1 MVAVDIIREILEN
14 QERVKNLGDLEL
26 SRADI
31 ELIRDE
37 LKNYPQVHR
46 IKWAENEKI
55 LKDNR
60 DLKVEIEKQLIN
72 NSIKTSQFVIDLSD
86 IELGN

>member
-1 MVAVDIIREILEN
+1 MVAIIKEILEN
-14 QERVKNLGDLEL
+14 NEEKVKNFGDLEL

-31 ELIRDE
+31 EWIRDE

-55 LKDNR
+55 LKENKQ
-60 DLKVEIEKQLIN
+60 LKVELEKELIN
-72 NSIKTSQFVIDLSD
+72 NRIKTSQFMIDLSD
-86 IELGN
+86 MELGN

>member
-1 MVAVDIIREILEN
+1 MVAIIKEILEKKE
-14 QERVKNLGDLEL
+14 ERVKNFGDLEL
-26 SRADI
+26 SKADI
-31 ELIRDE
+31 EWIRDE
-37 LKNYPQVHR
+37 LKNYPQIHR

-55 LKDNR
+55 LKENR

-72 NSIKTSQFVIDLSD
+72 NCIKTSQFVIDLSD

>member
-1 MVAVDIIREILEN
+1 MVAIIKEILEN
-14 QERVKNLGDLEL
+14 KEERVKNFGDLEL
-26 SRADI
+26 SKADI
-31 ELIRDE
+31 EWIRDE
-37 LKNYPQVHR
+37 LKNYPQIHR

-55 LKDNR
+55 LKENR

-72 NSIKTSQFVIDLSD
+72 NRIKTSKFVIDLSD